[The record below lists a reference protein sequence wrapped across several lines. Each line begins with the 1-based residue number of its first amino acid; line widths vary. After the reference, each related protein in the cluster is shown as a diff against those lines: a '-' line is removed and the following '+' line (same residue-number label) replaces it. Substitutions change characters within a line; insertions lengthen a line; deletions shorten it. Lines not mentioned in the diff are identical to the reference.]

1 LLKTSSEPTSISRAR
16 KKASLLVRISGE
28 VKNFSWGSKHLIQN
42 HLGLG
47 PTNQEVAEVWFGTH
61 AGGQSKLLTSG
72 QNLSEAI
79 GSRLSF
85 LVKFLAADSPLSIQ
99 VHPNALQAKAGFAKE
114 NAAGIDLA
122 DPKRNYTD
130 DSHKP
135 EILIAMTPFE
145 ALCGFRP
152 RAEILEIFLAF
163 SESEARFGELAAL
176 AATDAS
182 LEEIFGEL
190 LEDSQ
195 LAGRFA
201 SSVASLDSDSTSER
215 ARTLVVDLL
224 DKYPGDTGALV
235 SLLLNY
241 PRLEPG
247 EAIYVP
253 SGNLHAYLSGLGL
266 EVMTSSDNVI
276 RGGLTSKHIDKSE
289 LMNVADFSELAK
301 PVVAAKKLAEGL
313 VEYPVAASEFRVY
326 RAQIS
331 GSNLLADIDLPAA
344 AVIVCVSGE
353 LAVSTSLE
361 EREVLKKGEVVFVSE
376 ARKFSLSGSG
386 DAFVVMGS

>member
-1 LLKTSSEPTSISRAR
+1 
-16 KKASLLVRISGE
+16 
-28 VKNFSWGSKHLIQN
+28 
-42 HLGLG
+42 
-47 PTNQEVAEVWFGTH
+47 
-61 AGGQSKLLTSG
+61 
-72 QNLSEAI
+72 
-79 GSRLSF
+79 
-85 LVKFLAADSPLSIQ
+85 VKFLAADSPLSIQ

-241 PRLEPG
+241 VRLEPG

>member
-1 LLKTSSEPTSISRAR
+1 
-16 KKASLLVRISGE
+16 LLVRISGE
-28 VKNFSWGSKHLIQN
+28 VKNYSWGSKHLIQ
-42 HLGLG
+42 HQLGIG

-61 AGGQSKLLTSG
+61 AGSQSKLLPSG

-79 GSRLSF
+79 GSKLSF

-99 VHPNALQAKAGFAKE
+99 VHPNAVQAKAGFARE

-122 DPKRNYTD
+122 DPKRNYKD

-135 EILIAMTPFE
+135 EILIALSAFE

-176 AATDAS
+176 LATDAS
-182 LEEIFGEL
+182 LEEIFSEL
-190 LEDSQ
+190 LEDSA

-201 SSVASLDSDSTSER
+201 SSVAGLDIDSISEQAR
-215 ARTLVVDLL
+215 ALVVDLL
-224 DKYPGDTGALV
+224 GKYPGETGALV
-235 SLLLNY
+235 SLLLNFIQ
-241 PRLEPG
+241 LAPG
-247 EAIYVP
+247 EAIYLP
-253 SGNLHAYLSGLGL
+253 AGNLHAYLSGLGL
-266 EVMTSSDNVI
+266 EVMAASDNVI
-276 RGGLTSKHIDKSE
+276 RGGLTSKHIDKAE
-289 LMNVADFSELAK
+289 LRNITDFSELAEPK
-301 PVVAAKKLAEGL
+301 VSPKKLAEGL

-326 RAQIS
+326 RAQIT
-331 GSNLLADIDLPAA
+331 GTNMLADIDLPAA

-353 LAVSTSLE
+353 IAVGTSLE

-376 ARKFSLSGSG
+376 AKKFSLSGSG
-386 DAFVVMGS
+386 EAFVVLGS

>member
-1 LLKTSSEPTSISRAR
+1 
-16 KKASLLVRISGE
+16 LLVRISGE

-122 DPKRNYTD
+122 DPKRNYKD

-135 EILIAMTPFE
+135 EILIALSAFK

-152 RAEILEIFLAF
+152 RAEVQEIFLAF
-163 SESEARFGELAAL
+163 SESESRFGELAAL
-176 AATDAS
+176 AATDATI
-182 LEEIFGEL
+182 EEIFTEL
-190 LEDSQ
+190 LEDQ
-195 LAGRFA
+195 LLAERF
-201 SSVASLDSDSTSER
+201 SSTVEAMDADLLAER
-215 ARTLVVDLL
+215 ARALVVGLL
-224 DKYPGDTGALV
+224 EKYPGDTGALV
-235 SLLLNY
+235 ALLLNQIE
-241 PRLEPG
+241 LESG
-247 EAIYVP
+247 EAIYLP
-253 SGNLHAYLSGLGL
+253 AGNVHAYLSGFGL
-266 EVMTSSDNVI
+266 EVMAASDNVI
-276 RGGLTSKHIDKSE
+276 RGGLTSKHIDKAE
-289 LMNVADFSELAK
+289 LRQIADFSELAK
-301 PVVAAKKLAEGL
+301 PLVSTKKLAEGL

-326 RAQIS
+326 RAQIT
-331 GSNLLADIDLPAA
+331 GTNMLADIDLPAA

-353 LAVSTSLE
+353 TAVGTSQE
-361 EREVLKKGEVVFVSE
+361 QREVLKKGEVVFVSE
-376 ARKFSLSGSG
+376 AKKFSLSGSG
-386 DAFVVMGS
+386 DAFVVLGS

>member
-1 LLKTSSEPTSISRAR
+1 
-16 KKASLLVRISGE
+16 
-28 VKNFSWGSKHLIQN
+28 
-42 HLGLG
+42 
-47 PTNQEVAEVWFGTH
+47 
-61 AGGQSKLLTSG
+61 
-72 QNLSEAI
+72 
-79 GSRLSF
+79 
-85 LVKFLAADSPLSIQ
+85 
-99 VHPNALQAKAGFAKE
+99 
-114 NAAGIDLA
+114 
-122 DPKRNYTD
+122 
-130 DSHKP
+130 
-135 EILIAMTPFE
+135 MTPFE

-241 PRLEPG
+241 VRLEPG